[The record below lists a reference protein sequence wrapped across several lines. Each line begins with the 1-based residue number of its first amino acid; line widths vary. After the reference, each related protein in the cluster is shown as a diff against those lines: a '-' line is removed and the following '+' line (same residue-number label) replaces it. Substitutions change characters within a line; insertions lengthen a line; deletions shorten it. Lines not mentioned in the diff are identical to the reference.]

1 MMKFGA
7 EAGYSLTSWFAFGGR
22 LDHVSPQSELK
33 GRDFN
38 IISPRL
44 IFRSD
49 WQSRDQV
56 VLQYSRFLYGKTPLV
71 KSGYPLVDDPNLE
84 PDADMISLS
93 ANMWW

>member
-1 MMKFGA
+1 M
-7 EAGYSLTSWFAFGGR
+7 TSWFAFGGR
-22 LDHVSPQSELK
+22 LDHVKPHSEFG
-33 GRDFN
+33 GRDFS
-38 IISPRL
+38 IISPRV

-56 VLQYSRFLYGKTPLV
+56 VLQYSHFFYGDDPLV
-71 KSGYPLVDDPNLE
+71 KSGYPLVDDPGLN